1 MKEIEILFGLLFVML
16 ILVAVAR
23 RLKIAYP
30 ILLVIGG
37 LLISFIPGLP
47 HIEVEP
53 EIVFIVFLP
62 PILQAAAYFTPM
74 RDFRQNLRSIG
85 LMAIGLV
92 LATASAVAVVS
103 HYVIGLSWAEGFILG
118 AIVAPPDAIAAT
130 AVARNVK
137 MHHRIVTV
145 LEGESLLNDATAL
158 VTLRVALAAL
168 VTGSFSFFNA
178 GWSFLLA
185 AIGGIIVGLLIG
197 IVSAPLFRRLT
208 SDVPVYTVL
217 TFLAGYASYILAEE
231 VLHVS
236 GVLAV
241 VALGLYFSRYNSM
254 TPEIR
259 LQAVPVWDIVV
270 FIINGLAFILIGL
283 QLNGVLESLRGNSP
297 LTLLGYA
304 VAVCLVVIV
313 VRFLWV
319 FPGAYLPRLPRKVR
333 ERDPFPRWQNVFIVS
348 WAGMRGIVS
357 LAAALALPL
366 QVNGRPYENRDLLIF
381 LTFSVILA
389 TLVLQGLSLP
399 LLVKW
404 LKAGDDGQEI
414 REEHKARLKTAHAA
428 RQRLTEIANRENWVS
443 DELATKLHQQYE
455 VRIQH
460 FTALYQNPDG
470 EHEDEG
476 VESYERLRLH
486 LLEAEN
492 AALLKL
498 RDEGVINDEVLR
510 RVQRDLDFEYMQ
522 LQNS

>member
-1 MKEIEILFGLLFVML
+1 
-16 ILVAVAR
+16 
-23 RLKIAYP
+23 
-30 ILLVIGG
+30 
-37 LLISFIPGLP
+37 
-47 HIEVEP
+47 
-53 EIVFIVFLP
+53 
-62 PILQAAAYFTPM
+62 
-74 RDFRQNLRSIG
+74 
-85 LMAIGLV
+85 
-92 LATASAVAVVS
+92 
-103 HYVIGLSWAEGFILG
+103 
-118 AIVAPPDAIAAT
+118 
-130 AVARNVK
+130 
-137 MHHRIVTV
+137 
-145 LEGESLLNDATAL
+145 
-158 VTLRVALAAL
+158 
-168 VTGSFSFFNA
+168 
-178 GWSFLLA
+178 
-185 AIGGIIVGLLIG
+185 
-197 IVSAPLFRRLT
+197 
-208 SDVPVYTVL
+208 
-217 TFLAGYASYILAEE
+217 
-231 VLHVS
+231 
-236 GVLAV
+236 
-241 VALGLYFSRYNSM
+241 
-254 TPEIR
+254 
-259 LQAVPVWDIVV
+259 
-270 FIINGLAFILIGL
+270 
-283 QLNGVLESLRGNSP
+283 
-297 LTLLGYA
+297 
-304 VAVCLVVIV
+304 VVIV